1 MKGLSLALVI
11 ALLPSLA
18 AAQNTQRCGNN
29 TGITIAVVSSN
40 DSVASARSLTANA
53 PIDTTWVFQV
63 AQKTWPLGHMEA
75 AIKADWAN
83 SERTSRV
90 CSGVN
95 LSMDNAT
102 LTVKGARG
110 TVHFKASLADLG
122 TNR

>member
-1 MKGLSLALVI
+1 MKFIVALLLSLV
-11 ALLPSLA
+11 PSVLA
-18 AAQNTQRCGNN
+18 AQSTQRCGNS
-29 TGITIAVVSSN
+29 TGITIEVVSSN
-40 DSVASARSLTANA
+40 DSVARARSLTANN

-83 SERTSRV
+83 EQRTNRV

-95 LSMDNAT
+95 LSMDNAI

-110 TVHFKASLADLG
+110 TIHFKASLADL
-122 TNR
+122 NQ